1 MADEN
6 SKTVMP
12 KQRQRGPM
20 GGRGFG
26 GGRSDGDVD
35 HTPCQWS
42 TFFLRH
48 AFGRTHKLR
57 LFGWRQRQAID
68 DKFAIILDSHLSHL
82 RTDMR

>member
-1 MADEN
+1 MDGTTRELGVEDVVGTLEKVGN
-6 SKTVMP
+6 
-12 KQRQRGPM
+12 
-20 GGRGFG
+20 G

-35 HTPCQWS
+35 HTSCQWS

-48 AFGRTHKLR
+48 AFGRAHKLR